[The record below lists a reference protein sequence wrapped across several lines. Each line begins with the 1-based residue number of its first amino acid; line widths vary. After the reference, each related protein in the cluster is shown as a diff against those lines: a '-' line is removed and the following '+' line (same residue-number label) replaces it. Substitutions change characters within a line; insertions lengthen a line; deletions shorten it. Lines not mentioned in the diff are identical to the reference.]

1 MQMEYYANEI
11 CGDHRIVGHLFLQPV
26 LHAIED
32 GVEGL
37 LFAEA
42 VETIYY
48 KV

>member
-1 MQMEYYANEI
+1 MKYYVKYEI